1 VTISRLFCLF
11 PLAGALS
18 GCRDWQS
25 AANHG
30 GAEAERI
37 WSLTLTFTL
46 VLGLIWLAVMIAVAI
61 VIRRRRR
68 PPVSLHGAMIEDVG
82 HRRNSWIV
90 ASLLGATALTVAIL
104 TTLSFATQRPLF
116 AGRAATAGI
125 RLIGHQWWWEVRYDG
140 ATPSEMFTTA
150 NEIHIPVGTPIRLS
164 LESADVIH
172 SFWVPSLAGKQDLIP
187 GHNNSIELLAQRPG
201 LYRGQCAEF
210 CGLQHAHMGLL
221 VVAEPADAFEKWQA
235 GQRAAAPQP
244 QENDRAK
251 GAQVF
256 VSKPCALCH
265 TIRGT
270 QAGGTVGP
278 DLTHLGSRAYIGAD
292 VLPLTRGSL
301 AAWIADPHGV
311 KPGVNMPPVHLGPDE
326 LNAVTSYLI
335 GLK

>member
-1 VTISRLFCLF
+1 MIRRWPVLFV
-11 PLAGALS
+11 PAGLLS

-25 AANHG
+25 AANHA

-37 WSLTLTFTL
+37 WSLTLTFTI
-46 VLGLIWLAVMIAVAI
+46 VLGVIWLAVILAVGL
-61 VIRRRRR
+61 VVRLRRR
-68 PPVSLHGAMIEDVG
+68 PPVAQYAAMTEDPAL
-82 HRRNSWIV
+82 RRNGWIV
-90 ASLLGATALTVAIL
+90 GGLLAATAVTVAFLTV
-104 TTLSFATQRPLF
+104 LSFAAQRPLF
-116 AGRAATAGI
+116 AGRAQSAGI

-140 ATPSEMFTTA
+140 ANPGEIFTTA
-150 NEIHIPVGTPIRLS
+150 NELHIPVGTPIRLS

-201 LYRGQCAEF
+201 VYRGQCAEF

-221 VVAEPADAFEKWQA
+221 VVAEPGDAFERWQA
-235 GQRAAAPQP
+235 AQRTAASQP
-244 QENDRAK
+244 QESDRAK
-251 GAQVF
+251 GAQLF
-256 VSKPCALCH
+256 VGKPCALCH

-270 QAGGTVGP
+270 PAGGTVGP
-278 DLTHLGSRAYIGAD
+278 DLTHLGSRAYIGAN
-292 VLPLTRGSL
+292 VLPLNMESL

-326 LNAVTSYLI
+326 LHALAAYLI

>member
-1 VTISRLFCLF
+1 MIRRLPFLLVF
-11 PLAGALS
+11 AGALS

-25 AANHG
+25 AANQA

-37 WSLTLTFTL
+37 WSLTLTFTI

-61 VIRRRRR
+61 VIRRRHRAA
-68 PPVSLHGAMIEDVG
+68 VSLHAAMLDDAK

-90 ASLLGATALTVAIL
+90 GSLLAATAVTVAIF
-104 TTLSFATQRPLF
+104 TALSFVAQRPLF
-116 AGRAATAGI
+116 AGRAQTAGI

-140 ATPSEMFTTA
+140 ATPGDMFTTA
-150 NEIHIPVGTPIRLS
+150 NEIHIPVGTPISLS

-187 GHNNSIELLAQRPG
+187 GHNNSIELLAQRAG
-201 LYRGQCAEF
+201 VYRGQCAEF

-221 VVAEPADAFEKWQA
+221 IVAEASDAFEKWQA
-235 GQRAAAPQP
+235 AQRAAASQP

-256 VSKPCALCH
+256 ISKPCALCH
-265 TIRGT
+265 AIRGT
-270 QAGGTVGP
+270 SAAGTVGP

-292 VLPLTRGSL
+292 TLPLTPGSL
-301 AAWIADPHGV
+301 AAWIADPHGA
-311 KPGVNMPPVHLGPDE
+311 KPGVNMPPVHLQPDE

>member
-1 VTISRLFCLF
+1 MIRRMSALFV
-11 PLAGALS
+11 LAGCLS

-25 AANHG
+25 AANHAG
-30 GAEAERI
+30 TESERI
-37 WSLTLTFTL
+37 WSLTLTFTI
-46 VLGLIWLAVMIAVAI
+46 VLGLIWLAVMIAVAA
-61 VIRRRRR
+61 VIWHRRR
-68 PPVSLHGAMIEDVG
+68 PPLSQHDAVLEDPAP
-82 HRRNSWIV
+82 RRNGRIV
-90 ASLLGATALTVAIL
+90 GGLMAATALTVAVL
-104 TTLSFATQRPLF
+104 TALSFVTQRPLF
-116 AGRAATAGI
+116 AGRAQSAGI

-140 ATPSEMFTTA
+140 ATPGEMFTTA

-201 LYRGQCAEF
+201 IYRGQCAEF
-210 CGLQHAHMGLL
+210 CGLQHAHMSLL
-221 VVAEPADAFEKWQA
+221 IVAEAADAFEKWQA
-235 GQRAAAPQP
+235 SQRAAAATP
-244 QENDRAK
+244 QESDRAK

-256 VSKPCALCH
+256 ASKPCALCH

-270 QAGGTVGP
+270 PAGGTVGP
-278 DLTHLGSRAYIGAD
+278 DLTHVGSRAYVGAG
-292 VLPLTRGSL
+292 VLPLNMGSL

-326 LNAVTSYLI
+326 LNAVTAYLI

>member
-1 VTISRLFCLF
+1 MIRRLPCLLVF
-11 PLAGALS
+11 AGALS

-25 AANHG
+25 AANQA

-37 WSLTLTFTL
+37 WSLTLTFTI
-46 VLGLIWLAVMIAVAI
+46 VLGLIWLAVMIAVAF

-68 PPVSLHGAMIEDVG
+68 APVSLNDAMLADSG

-90 ASLLGATALTVAIL
+90 GSLLAATALTVAIL
-104 TTLSFATQRPLF
+104 TALSFVAQRPLF
-116 AGRAATAGI
+116 AGRAASAGI

-140 ATPSEMFTTA
+140 ATPSDMFTTA
-150 NEIHIPVGTPIRLS
+150 NELHIPVGTPIRLS

-187 GHNNSIELLAQRPG
+187 GHNNSIELLAQKPG
-201 LYRGQCAEF
+201 AYRGQCAEF

-221 VVAEPADAFEKWQA
+221 VVAEPSESFEKWQA
-235 GQRAAAPQP
+235 AQRAAAAAPR
-244 QENDRAK
+244 ESDRAK

-270 QAGGTVGP
+270 SAGGTVGP

-292 VLPLTRGSL
+292 VLPLNVGSL

-311 KPGVNMPPVHLGPDE
+311 KPGVNMPPVHLGADE
-326 LNAVTSYLI
+326 LSAVTAYLI

>member
-1 VTISRLFCLF
+1 MVRRLLWLVLIS
-11 PLAGALS
+11 GALA

-25 AANHG
+25 AANQA

-37 WSLTLTFTL
+37 WSLTLLFAI
-46 VLGLIWLAVMIAVAI
+46 VLGLIWLAVMVAVAI
-61 VIRRRRR
+61 VIRHRQN
-68 PPVSLHGAMIEDVG
+68 PPVSLHDAILEDAG
-82 HRRNSWIV
+82 HRRNSRV
-90 ASLLGATALTVAIL
+90 VGSLLAATALTVAIL
-104 TTLSFATQRPLF
+104 TVLSFITQRPLF

-140 ATPSEMFTTA
+140 ATPSQMFTTA

-164 LESADVIH
+164 LESEDVIH

-187 GHNNSIELLAQRPG
+187 GHNNSIELLARRPG
-201 LYRGQCAEF
+201 VYRGQCAEF

-221 VVAEPADAFEKWQA
+221 VVAEESDAFEKWQA
-235 GQRAAAPQP
+235 AQRAAAAEP

-270 QAGGTVGP
+270 AAGGTVGP

-292 VLPLTRGSL
+292 VLPLTPGTL
-301 AAWIADPHGV
+301 AAWIADPHSV
-311 KPGVNMPPVHLGPDE
+311 KPGVNMPPVQLQGDE
-326 LNAVTSYLI
+326 LNAVTAYLI

>member
-1 VTISRLFCLF
+1 MIRRLPFLVL
-11 PLAGALS
+11 LAGALA

-25 AANHG
+25 AAHHA

-37 WSLTLTFTL
+37 WSLTLAFTI
-46 VLGLIWLAVMIAVAI
+46 VLGLIWLAVMVAVAT
-61 VIRRRRR
+61 VIRRQRRA
-68 PPVSLHGAMIEDVG
+68 PVALQDAMIEDAG

-90 ASLLGATALTVAIL
+90 GVLLAATALTVAVL
-104 TTLSFATQRPLF
+104 TVLSFVAQRPLF
-116 AGRAATAGI
+116 AGRASTAGI
-125 RLIGHQWWWEVRYDG
+125 RVIGHQWWWEVRYDG
-140 ATPSEMFTTA
+140 ATPGEMFTTA
-150 NEIHIPVGTPIRLS
+150 NEIHIPVGTPIKLS
-164 LESADVIH
+164 LESTDVIH

-187 GHNNSIELLAQRPG
+187 GHNNSIELLAQKPG
-201 LYRGQCAEF
+201 VYRGQCAEF

-221 VVAEPADAFEKWQA
+221 VVAEPTQAFEQWQA
-235 GQRAAAPQP
+235 AQRAAAAQP
-244 QENDRAK
+244 QEDERAK

-270 QAGGTVGP
+270 SAGGNFGP

-292 VLPLTRGSL
+292 VLPLTMGSL

-311 KPGVNMPPVHLGPDE
+311 KPGVNMPPVHLKPDE
-326 LNAVTSYLI
+326 LNAVTAYLI

>member
-1 VTISRLFCLF
+1 MIRRLPFLLVF
-11 PLAGALS
+11 AGVLS

-25 AANHG
+25 AANRA

-37 WSLTLTFTL
+37 WSLTLTFTI

-61 VIRRRRR
+61 VIRRRRH
-68 PPVSLHGAMIEDVG
+68 PPVSLHEAVIEDAA

-90 ASLLGATALTVAIL
+90 GSLVAATAITVAIL
-104 TTLSFATQRPLF
+104 TAMSFLAQRPLF
-116 AGRAATAGI
+116 AGRASTAGI

-140 ATPSEMFTTA
+140 ATPGDMFTTA
-150 NEIHIPVGTPIRLS
+150 NELHIPVGTPMRLS

-187 GHNNSIELLAQRPG
+187 GHNNSIELLAQRAG
-201 LYRGQCAEF
+201 VYRGQCAEF

-221 VVAEPADAFEKWQA
+221 IVAEPADAFEKWQTV
-235 GQRAAAPQP
+235 QRAAASTP
-244 QENDRAK
+244 QETDRAK

-256 VSKPCALCH
+256 ASKPCALCH
-265 TIRGT
+265 AIRGT
-270 QAGGTVGP
+270 SAGGTVGP

-292 VLPLTRGSL
+292 VLPLTQGSL

-311 KPGVNMPPVHLGPDE
+311 KPGVNMPPVDLKPDE
-326 LNAVTSYLI
+326 LNAVTAYLI

>member
-1 VTISRLFCLF
+1 MIRRL
-11 PLAGALS
+11 PLLLVFAGAVS

-25 AANHG
+25 AANQA

-37 WSLTLTFTL
+37 WSLTLTFTI
-46 VLGLIWLAVMIAVAI
+46 VLGLIWLAVMIAVAL
-61 VIRRRRR
+61 VIRRRRTG
-68 PPVSLHGAMIEDVG
+68 PVSAHDTLLDDAA

-90 ASLLGATALTVAIL
+90 GSLLAATAVTVAIL
-104 TTLSFATQRPLF
+104 TALSFVAQRPLF
-116 AGRAATAGI
+116 AGRAQTAGI

-140 ATPSEMFTTA
+140 ATPGEMFTTA
-150 NEIHIPVGTPIRLS
+150 NELHIPVGTPIRLS

-201 LYRGQCAEF
+201 VYRGQCAEF

-221 VVAEPADAFEKWQA
+221 IVAEASDAFEKWQA
-235 GQRAAAPQP
+235 AQRAAASQP
-244 QENDRAK
+244 QERDRAK

-270 QAGGTVGP
+270 PAGGTVGP

-292 VLPLTRGSL
+292 VLPLNVGSL

-311 KPGVNMPPVHLGPDE
+311 KPGVNMPPVHLQPDE
-326 LNAVTSYLI
+326 LNAVTAYLI

>member
-1 VTISRLFCLF
+1 MMIRRLLCLF
-11 PLAGALS
+11 ILAGALS

-25 AANHG
+25 AVNHAG
-30 GAEAERI
+30 VEAERI
-37 WSLTLTFTL
+37 WSLTLTFTI

-61 VIRRRRR
+61 VIRSRTA
-68 PPVSLHGAMIEDVG
+68 VSLHEAMLDDAK

-90 ASLLGATALTVAIL
+90 GSLLAATALTVAIL
-104 TTLSFATQRPLF
+104 TALSFVTQRPLF
-116 AGRAATAGI
+116 AGRAAIAGV

-140 ATPSEMFTTA
+140 APPSQTFTTA

-187 GHNNSIELLAQRPG
+187 GHNNSIELFAQRPG
-201 LYRGQCAEF
+201 VYRGQCAEF

-221 VVAEPADAFEKWQA
+221 IVAEPSDVFEKWQA
-235 GQRAAAPQP
+235 AQRATASHP

-256 VSKPCALCH
+256 ISKPCALCH

-270 QAGGTVGP
+270 SAGGTVGP
-278 DLTHLGSRAYIGAD
+278 DLTHLGGRAYIGAD
-292 VLPLTRGSL
+292 VLPLTQGSL

-311 KPGVNMPPVHLGPDE
+311 KPGVNMPPVHLGPDD
-326 LNAVTSYLI
+326 LNAVTAYLI

>member
-1 VTISRLFCLF
+1 MMIRRLPFLLVF
-11 PLAGALS
+11 AGAVS

-25 AANHG
+25 AANQA

-37 WSLTLTFTL
+37 WSLTLTFTI
-46 VLGLIWLAVMIAVAI
+46 VLGLIWLAVMIAVAL

-68 PPVSLHGAMIEDVG
+68 APVSLHDAMLDDAG

-90 ASLLGATALTVAIL
+90 GSLLAATALTVAIL
-104 TTLSFATQRPLF
+104 TALSFVAQRPLF
-116 AGRAATAGI
+116 AGRAQTAGI

-140 ATPSEMFTTA
+140 ATPGEMFTTA
-150 NEIHIPVGTPIRLS
+150 NELHIPVGTPIRLS

-187 GHNNSIELLAQRPG
+187 GHNNSIELLAQRSG
-201 LYRGQCAEF
+201 VYRGQCAEF

-221 VVAEPADAFEKWQA
+221 IVAEPTEAFEKWQA
-235 GQRAAAPQP
+235 AQRAAASQP
-244 QENDRAK
+244 QERDRAK

-270 QAGGTVGP
+270 PAGGTVGP

-292 VLPLTRGSL
+292 VLPLNVGSL

-311 KPGVNMPPVHLGPDE
+311 KPGVNMPPVHLQPDE
-326 LNAVTSYLI
+326 LNAVTAYLI

>member
-1 VTISRLFCLF
+1 MIRRLPFLVVF
-11 PLAGALS
+11 AGAVS

-25 AANHG
+25 AANQA

-37 WSLTLTFTL
+37 WSLTLTFTI
-46 VLGLIWLAVMIAVAI
+46 VLGLIWLAVMIAV
-61 VIRRRRR
+61 VLVVRRRRTG
-68 PPVSLHGAMIEDVG
+68 PVSLNDAKLDDAA

-90 ASLLGATALTVAIL
+90 GSLLAATAVTVAIL
-104 TTLSFATQRPLF
+104 TALSFVAQRPLF

-140 ATPSEMFTTA
+140 ATPGEMFTTA
-150 NEIHIPVGTPIRLS
+150 NELHIPVGTPIRLS

-187 GHNNSIELLAQRPG
+187 GHNNSIELLAQRAG
-201 LYRGQCAEF
+201 VYRGQCAEF

-221 VVAEPADAFEKWQA
+221 IVAEPTEVFEKWQA
-235 GQRAAAPQP
+235 AQRAAASQP
-244 QENDRAK
+244 QEKDRAK

-270 QAGGTVGP
+270 PAGGTVGP

-292 VLPLTRGSL
+292 VLPLNVGSL
-301 AAWIADPHGV
+301 AAWIADPHGA
-311 KPGVNMPPVHLGPDE
+311 KPGVNMPPVHLQPDE
-326 LNAVTSYLI
+326 LNAVTAYLI

>member
-1 VTISRLFCLF
+1 MIRRLPYVFAF
-11 PLAGALS
+11 AGVLS
-18 GCRDWQS
+18 GCRHWQS
-25 AANHG
+25 AANDA

-37 WSLTLTFTL
+37 WSLTLTFTI
-46 VLGLIWLAVMIAVAI
+46 VLGLIWLAVMVAVAI
-61 VIRRRRR
+61 IIRHRRR
-68 PPVSLHGAMIEDVG
+68 PPFSLHDARLDGAG

-90 ASLLGATALTVAIL
+90 GSLLAATVATVAIL
-104 TTLSFATQRPLF
+104 TVLSFMAQRPLF
-116 AGRAATAGI
+116 AGRAQTAGI

-201 LYRGQCAEF
+201 VYRGQCAEF

-221 VVAEPADAFEKWQA
+221 IVADAPDAFEKWQGA
-235 GQRAAAPQP
+235 QRAAASQP

-270 QAGGTVGP
+270 PAGGKFGP
-278 DLTHLGSRAYIGAD
+278 DLTHVGTRAYIGAD
-292 VLPLTRGSL
+292 VLPLTPGSL

-311 KPGVNMPPVHLGPDE
+311 KPGVKMPPVHLGADE
-326 LNAVTSYLI
+326 LNAVTAYLI

>member
-1 VTISRLFCLF
+1 
-11 PLAGALS
+11 
-18 GCRDWQS
+18 
-25 AANHG
+25 
-30 GAEAERI
+30 
-37 WSLTLTFTL
+37 
-46 VLGLIWLAVMIAVAI
+46 LIWLAVMIAVAF

-68 PPVSLHGAMIEDVG
+68 APVSLHDAMLDDAG

-90 ASLLGATALTVAIL
+90 GSLLAATALTVAIL
-104 TTLSFATQRPLF
+104 TALSFVAQRPLF

-140 ATPSEMFTTA
+140 ATPSDMFTTA
-150 NEIHIPVGTPIRLS
+150 NELHIPVGTPIRLS

-187 GHNNSIELLAQRPG
+187 GHNNSIELVAQRPG

-210 CGLQHAHMGLL
+210 CGLQHAHMGVLI
-221 VVAEPADAFEKWQA
+221 VAEPSDTFEKWQA
-235 GQRAAAPQP
+235 AQRTAAAQP
-244 QENDRAK
+244 QESNRAK

-270 QAGGTVGP
+270 SAGGTVGP

-292 VLPLTRGSL
+292 VLPLNVGSL

-311 KPGVNMPPVHLGPDE
+311 KPGVNMPPVRLGADE
-326 LNAVTSYLI
+326 LNAVTAYLI

>member
-1 VTISRLFCLF
+1 MTRRIPCLLV
-11 PLAGALS
+11 LAGLLS

-25 AANHG
+25 AAHHA

-37 WSLTLTFTL
+37 WSLTLTFTI
-46 VLGLIWLAVMIAVAI
+46 VLGLIWLAVMVAVAI

-68 PPVSLHGAMIEDVG
+68 APVALHDALIEDAG

-90 ASLLGATALTVAIL
+90 GALLAATAITVAIL
-104 TTLSFATQRPLF
+104 TALSFVAQRPLF
-116 AGRAATAGI
+116 AGRASTAGI

-140 ATPSEMFTTA
+140 ATPGEMFTTA
-150 NEIHIPVGTPIRLS
+150 NEIHIPVGTPIKLS
-164 LESADVIH
+164 LESTDVIH

-201 LYRGQCAEF
+201 VYRGQCAEF

-221 VVAEPADAFEKWQA
+221 VVAEPTQAFETWQA
-235 GQRAAAPQP
+235 AQRAAAAQP
-244 QENDRAK
+244 QEDERAK

-270 QAGGTVGP
+270 SAGGNFGP

-292 VLPLTRGSL
+292 VLPLTMGSL

-311 KPGVNMPPVHLGPDE
+311 KPGVNMPPVHLKPDE
-326 LNAVTSYLI
+326 LNAVTAYLI

>member
-1 VTISRLFCLF
+1 MIRRLACLF
-11 PLAGALS
+11 IVAGALS

-25 AANHG
+25 AANQA

-37 WSLTLTFTL
+37 WSLTLTFTI
-46 VLGLIWLAVMIAVAI
+46 VLGFIWLAVMIAVAI
-61 VIRRRRR
+61 VIRRRHRAA
-68 PPVSLHGAMIEDVG
+68 VSLHAAMLDDVK

-90 ASLLGATALTVAIL
+90 GSLLAATALTVAIL
-104 TTLSFATQRPLF
+104 TALSFVTQRPLF
-116 AGRAATAGI
+116 AGRAATAGV

-201 LYRGQCAEF
+201 VYRGQCAEF

-221 VVAEPADAFEKWQA
+221 VVAEEPDAFEKWQA
-235 GQRAAAPQP
+235 AQRAAAAQP
-244 QENDRAK
+244 QESDRAK

-270 QAGGTVGP
+270 SAGGNFGP

-292 VLPLTRGSL
+292 TLPLTAGSL
-301 AAWIADPHGV
+301 AAWIADPHGA
-311 KPGVNMPPVHLGPDE
+311 KPGVNMPPVHLQPDE